1 MKLSTLLSIGTLVL
15 LSACN
20 FRDPDDGYD
29 PNWKPDHNEQK
40 ATSEEES
47 GPAEAEL
54 AQGDDMEDLSS
65 SSTGKRPSQIT
76 ADTAGMKKV
85 WDTWEMVGVE
95 KSEYTAYFQ
104 KKEIAMIVEQTPSST
119 RSYYFDGGALFYFN
133 EISEDGLTSLTVEFD
148 DIGDVIGAR
157 KSINGQPADPEG
169 DDYSEIVEHA
179 VELKI
184 AAEN

>member
-1 MKLSTLLSIGTLVL
+1 MKLSALLCIGTLVL
-15 LSACN
+15 FSACD
-20 FRDPDDGYD
+20 FRNPDDGYD
-29 PNWKPDHNEQK
+29 PNWKPDHEGQK
-40 ATSEEES
+40 ATNGEES

-54 AQGDDMEDLSS
+54 SQGDDLDNLSS
-65 SSTGKRPSQIT
+65 SATDKRPSQIA
-76 ADTAGMKKV
+76 ADTGGMKKV

-104 KKEIAMIVEQTPSST
+104 KKEIAMIVEETSNST
-119 RSYYFDGGALFYFN
+119 RSYYFNGGALFYFN
-133 EISEDGLTSLTVEFD
+133 EISDDGSTSLTVEFD
-148 DIGDVIGAR
+148 DIGDVLGAR
-157 KSINGQPADPEG
+157 KKINGQPADPEG